1 LREANTKQ
9 AIASYDAS
17 VANYRNIVLT
27 GFQEV
32 EDNVAAL
39 RIYEQEAKK
48 QEEAV
53 TLSRRS
59 VQLTIN
65 QYKAGIITYLD
76 VITVE
81 NTALTNERTYVD
93 LLNKR
98 LAANV
103 LLIKALGGGWDVA
116 QLPDVKTV
124 SKND

>member
-1 LREANTKQ
+1 
-9 AIASYDAS
+9 
-17 VANYRNIVLT
+17 VLAA
-27 GFQEV
+27 FQEV
-32 EDNVAAL
+32 EDYVAAL

-53 TLSRRS
+53 ALSRRS
-59 VQLTIN
+59 VELEIN
-65 QYKAGIITYLD
+65 QYKAGIVTYLD